1 MKEQRSAGYIIQPLG
16 DQDRAAF
23 HSGNEKLD
31 RYFLERAG
39 RDVRE
44 NLSAVFV
51 LLTEEDTSTV
61 LGFYTL
67 SAQEI
72 ESEQLPEKLQKRIG
86 KYKRIGATL
95 LGRLAVSQD
104 QQGKKLGEF
113 LLLDALR
120 RSLENTQYVSS
131 FAVVVD
137 PKDEKAVEF
146 YEKYGF
152 IRLSGN
158 RLFLPMRTV
167 RQLFP
172 ELKEDGRDH

>member
-1 MKEQRSAGYIIQPLG
+1 MKKESAAKYVVQPLG

-23 HSGNEKLD
+23 HSGNEPLD

-51 LLTEEDTSTV
+51 LLTEEDASTV

-72 ESEQLPEKLQKRIG
+72 ETEGLPEKLQRRTG
-86 KYKRIGATL
+86 KYKRVGATL
-95 LGRLAVSQD
+95 LGRLAVAQD
-104 QQGKKLGEF
+104 QRGKKLGEF

-120 RSLENTQYVSS
+120 RSLKNTKYVSS

-137 PKDEKAVEF
+137 AKDEKAVEF
-146 YEKYGF
+146 YQKYGF
-152 IRLSGN
+152 ISLSGN

-172 ELKEDGRDH
+172 EVREHEGE